1 MGRSDLGSER
11 FEPQTGRPILVSFA
25 GETSPQAGQ
34 RVTGS
39 KRREVGSLDSARGE
53 RACAALPGHRVE
65 RGLPQR
71 VLGFLQT
78 PGCGPA
84 PRAYS
89 TPQLGADRGR
99 QLLPG
104 LTPLCGT
111 KATLRISQRQRAEVR
126 IKVQQHGREGTKI
139 ILFTSDVGLRTLQG
153 TLSVDRYSRLK
164 RKRK

>member
-11 FEPQTGRPILVSFA
+11 FEPQTGRPILVSSA

-78 PGCGPA
+78 PGCGPV
-84 PRAYS
+84 PRASS

-104 LTPLCGT
+104 LTPLWGT
-111 KATLRISQRQRAEVR
+111 KRLCASVSNKEQ
-126 IKVQQHGREGTKI
+126 KC
-139 ILFTSDVGLRTLQG
+139 GLKF
-153 TLSVDRYSRLK
+153 SSMEEK
-164 RKRK
+164 ARKSFYLHQTWG

>member
-11 FEPQTGRPILVSFA
+11 LEPQTGRPILVSSA
-25 GETSPQAGQ
+25 GETSRQAGQ
-34 RVTGS
+34 RVSGS

-53 RACAALPGHRVE
+53 RACAALPGHGVE

-71 VLGFLQT
+71 VLRFLQT

-84 PRAYS
+84 PRAHS

-104 LTPLCGT
+104 LTPLWGT
-111 KATLRISQRQRAEVR
+111 KATAHQSA
-126 IKVQQHGREGTKI
+126 TK
-139 ILFTSDVGLRTLQG
+139 SGSVG
-153 TLSVDRYSRLK
+153 
-164 RKRK
+164 